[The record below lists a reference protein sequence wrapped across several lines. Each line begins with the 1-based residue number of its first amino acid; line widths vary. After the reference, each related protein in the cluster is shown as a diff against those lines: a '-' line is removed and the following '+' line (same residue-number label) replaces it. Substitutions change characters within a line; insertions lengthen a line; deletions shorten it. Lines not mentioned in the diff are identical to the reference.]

1 MEIPTMKTRF
11 ALGLLLFP
19 LVLTTGVAG
28 RAQTP
33 APTADAR
40 RELTIVVV
48 DELGGSN
55 SRYYNTFN
63 RIARVFTEVFEA
75 RKWPVK
81 INVERFGANAP
92 THEIEMR
99 IYVQSIRR
107 ETPVDLVFSA
117 WMTLDDHGKKQDF
130 GVVRYRYSP
139 HPTENVGD
147 QLDQIVRG
155 AANIAAA
162 KIEPVLFPAASQPH
176 P

>member
-1 MEIPTMKTRF
+1 MKTRF

-19 LVLTTGVAG
+19 VVLATGAIG
-28 RAQTP
+28 RAQTSP
-33 APTADAR
+33 TPIAAAPP

-48 DELGGSN
+48 DELRGSL
-55 SRYYNTFN
+55 SDFNTFN
-63 RIARVFTEVFEA
+63 RIARVFTEVFEK

-92 THEIEMR
+92 AHDLEMR

-117 WMTLDDHGKKQDF
+117 WMALDDHGKKQDF
-130 GVVRYRYSP
+130 GIIRYRYNP
-139 HPTENVGD
+139 RPVENMSD
-147 QLDQIVRG
+147 RLDHAVRG
-155 AANIAAA
+155 AAMIAAT
-162 KIEPVLFPAASQPH
+162 KIESALFPTVVQPT

>member
-19 LVLTTGVAG
+19 IVLAGFTG
-28 RAQTP
+28 RAQP
-33 APTADAR
+33 PPTTTDTR
-40 RELTIVVV
+40 RVLTIVVV

-117 WMTLDDHGKKQDF
+117 WMTLDDRGKKQDF
-130 GVVRYRYSP
+130 GVIRYRYSP
-139 HPTENVGD
+139 HPTENMGD

-155 AANIAAA
+155 AANIAAT
-162 KIEPVLFPAASQPH
+162 KIEPVLFPSASQPH
-176 P
+176 S

>member
-1 MEIPTMKTRF
+1 MKTRF

-19 LVLTTGVAG
+19 IVLAGFTG
-28 RAQTP
+28 RAQP
-33 APTADAR
+33 PPTTTDTR
-40 RELTIVVV
+40 RVLTIVVV

-63 RIARVFTEVFEA
+63 RIDRVFTEVFEA

-81 INVERFGANAP
+81 ITVERFGANAP

-117 WMTLDDHGKKQDF
+117 WMTLDDRGKKQDF
-130 GVVRYRYSP
+130 GVIRYRYSP
-139 HPTENVGD
+139 HPTENMGD

-155 AANIAAA
+155 AANIAAT
-162 KIEPVLFPAASQPH
+162 KIEPVLFPSASQPH
-176 P
+176 S

>member
-1 MEIPTMKTRF
+1 MKTRF
-11 ALGLLLFP
+11 ALGILLASFSLA
-19 LVLTTGVAG
+19 TGGTG
-28 RAQTP
+28 RAQTSASP
-33 APTADAR
+33 AGAP

-48 DELGGSN
+48 DELGGDN

-63 RIARVFTEVFEA
+63 RIARVFTDVFEA

-92 THEIEMR
+92 PHEIEMR

-130 GVVRYRYSP
+130 GIVRYRYSP
-139 HPTENVGD
+139 RLAENASD
-147 QLDQIVRG
+147 RLDHLVRG
-155 AANIAAA
+155 AAIIAAA
-162 KIEPVLFPAASQPH
+162 KIESALFPTAVRPAP
-176 P
+176 